1 MKLLICFL
9 CLIGS
14 ALALPS
20 AVVLPLN
27 EVDARASLWMRANP
41 AGFALSMTSRADCG
55 SGNSM
60 RPMLQPK
67 DRMFFEANVGQ
78 KMKGEVV
85 LVQVAYCKLPISHL
99 AYDENKTHVFLT
111 GINNRKSDGWVP
123 KSQVVGVLVGILR
136 PE

>member
-20 AVVLPLN
+20 AVVLSSA
-27 EVDARASLWMRANP
+27 EIDSRSALWLHANP
-41 AGFALSMTSRADCG
+41 TGWKMNMTSRPDCG

-60 RPMLQPK
+60 RPMLQPN
-67 DRMFFEANVGQ
+67 DRMFFEPFIGQ
-78 KMKGEVV
+78 KLKGCVV
-85 LVQVAYCKLPISHL
+85 LVKVSYCKLLVSHL
-99 AYDENKTHVFLT
+99 AYDENKTHIFMT
-111 GINNRKSDGWVP
+111 GINNRYSDGWVN
-123 KSQVVGVLVGILR
+123 KSQVIGVLVGILR